1 MKKLVFI
8 LLALCALGAN
18 AQLLW
23 KVSGN
28 GAKDTSWLFGTHHV
42 APPTLIDDIKPM
54 RQAIINADAMYGE
67 VDMASD
73 PMALQQT
80 MMKYAMAP
88 TDSTLSAVLTTAQMD
103 SLNTVLGKYTGGQ
116 LSGTMLEMMKPSV
129 VSTQLAM
136 LVNMT
141 AFPDFNP
148 TEQLDTKIQQIAAEN
163 GKTPAGLETA
173 EQQFE
178 LLMGYP
184 IKEQAADLMQT
195 VAHESEDVEMAQKL
209 AAAYLSQD
217 LDAISALVF
226 DPEEMNEKDAERLIY
241 NRNNNWLKELQ
252 KILPQESAFIAVGVG
267 HLVGERGLIEGLRRL
282 GYTVEP
288 ATTRK

>member
-42 APPTLIDDIKPM
+42 APASLIDDIKPM

-88 TDSTLSAVLTTAQMD
+88 ADSTLSAVLTTVQMD

-195 VAHESEDVEMAQKL
+195 VAHESEAVEMAQKL

-252 KILPQESAFIAVGVG
+252 EILPQESAFIAVGVG

-288 ATTRK
+288 ATPRK